1 MSTQLDL
8 ERASDALWQL
18 RPGEARRLPASSSTR
33 WLRLRDGAMWITA
46 DGRDDPD
53 APLPE
58 DWWLRPW
65 ARLALEAALRALAA
79 KRPRVKATASPSRG
93 GMPARRTAAKKAPA
107 RGR

>member
-46 DGRDDPD
+46 DGRVH
-53 APLPE
+53 AG
-58 DWWLRPW
+58 
-65 ARLALEAALRALAA
+65 ARSVLSAAALTYVAAALASLA
-79 KRPRVKATASPSRG
+79 QLAYFALQFFGNNR
-93 GMPARRTAAKKAPA
+93 
-107 RGR
+107 